1 MNESNDGTFLWD
13 TFPVVDGT
21 YWLKAILRDASIFH
35 LTGESPVLGPVV
47 IDNPD
52 PPEVYLNISVNG
64 KELIG
69 SVEINWSAIDADNDN
84 ISISLFVKRDPELE
98 WKPIVQGIPN
108 EPPFI
113 WNSSTVPDGTGYR
126 FRVVAVD
133 DSPDPLTGMNE
144 TNFLYSIYNPDAPE
158 VTNLSMGSQVP
169 LSGIVHISWDIAD
182 PDGDDVMI
190 ALQWRKDHG
199 EWVNVTGGLLN
210 LTVWEW
216 DTTDVPDGS
225 GYELRVFA
233 IDSSEFALAGNT
245 VSDPFTIYNPDTP
258 VVEVISPGGGEVLEG
273 MVTIT
278 WNATDAD
285 NDSLRVDVEYF
296 GNDGEW
302 IVLVEDAISIDSLTW
317 DTTMVPDGTGYVI
330 RITVR
335 DTSEL
340 ALTTFDVSN
349 SFRIDNPD
357 EPVVSIISPSLD
369 TPLAG
374 EVRVTWNAED
384 ADGESLFISILAS
397 RDGIIWYE
405 IASGEVND
413 GSFIWDTTTVSNGEY
428 SIKITADD
436 GVLQGEDIR
445 TGVII
450 ENTSPV
456 SDSSYSFMIISIL
469 VMIPLVLAGFVLF
482 VFARRRNERE
492 VVEETAVLEDT
503 SVVVEE
509 AIVLEETSIIVEE
522 TIALEDTSMKKIPF
536 EDPEIPFEMDAEMDP
551 APKVVKKR
559 VVKRKLAESMDKE

>member
-1 MNESNDGTFLWD
+1 
-13 TFPVVDGT
+13 
-21 YWLKAILRDASIFH
+21 
-35 LTGESPVLGPVV
+35 
-47 IDNPD
+47 
-52 PPEVYLNISVNG
+52 
-64 KELIG
+64 
-69 SVEINWSAIDADNDN
+69 
-84 ISISLFVKRDPELE
+84 
-98 WKPIVQGIPN
+98 
-108 EPPFI
+108 
-113 WNSSTVPDGTGYR
+113 
-126 FRVVAVD
+126 
-133 DSPDPLTGMNE
+133 
-144 TNFLYSIYNPDAPE
+144 
-158 VTNLSMGSQVP
+158 
-169 LSGIVHISWDIAD
+169 
-182 PDGDDVMI
+182 
-190 ALQWRKDHG
+190 
-199 EWVNVTGGLLN
+199 
-210 LTVWEW
+210 
-216 DTTDVPDGS
+216 
-225 GYELRVFA
+225 
-233 IDSSEFALAGNT
+233 
-245 VSDPFTIYNPDTP
+245 
-258 VVEVISPGGGEVLEG
+258 VISPGGGEVLEG